1 MLYFI
6 TMFLILPTITAGS
19 LLPTWM
25 FINSLQIISHMVL
38 IKTLMPGNTHYF
50 LTKYLD
56 WMRWYNEDIFKWLE
70 LHFEFKRYQM
80 DFGAYHELL

>member
-1 MLYFI
+1 
-6 TMFLILPTITAGS
+6 
-19 LLPTWM
+19 
-25 FINSLQIISHMVL
+25 MVL
-38 IKTLMPGNTHYF
+38 IKTLMPGNAHYF